1 MMEKTMGVDLHNVII
16 DVKGS
21 ASSRLPERLKEAG
34 IQNASVLGPQ
44 VSIRELENLIC
55 DLYVIGPAIAPDAR
69 LRIITDIRITHPHTP
84 ILTLS
89 DDFGKERGEPFDYPF
104 EGIYQIKADFNLQ
117 GLLGI
122 IEDATKQ
129 REESERLPP
138 YSAMIGQSE
147 SIRKIRAQIRRLS
160 DKDITVLITG
170 ESGTGKELIA
180 RAIHYHSPRR
190 YGPLVKINCA
200 ALPDELLESEIFG
213 FQKGA
218 FTGAHKTKPGRIELA
233 QGGTLFVDEIGDL
246 SLNLQ
251 VKFLQVL
258 EDKAFARLGGTEDR
272 SVDARVVVA
281 TNAHLHK
288 KVLEGTF
295 RKDLYYRLNIVNIH
309 AHPLRERKEDM
320 SVLAHFFMNKYCH
333 EFRKESLEIQ
343 DRVVKLFQAYHWPGN
358 VRELENVVR
367 RALVLRDWNA
377 VIRELQLGDGIDNG
391 AESIFLGESGL
402 GKGWSDSKVK
412 KFFRESDFSLKKI
425 TRTYV
430 SEIEKEA
437 IVMALKETRW
447 NRRKAAE
454 LLQVSYKTILNRMEE
469 LDIRP

>member
-1 MMEKTMGVDLHNVII
+1 MGVDLQNIII
-16 DVKGS
+16 DVKS
-21 ASSRLPERLKEAG
+21 PASSRLQERLKEAG
-34 IQNASVLGPQ
+34 IQTISLVGPQ
-44 VSIRELENLIC
+44 ISIRELENLGC
-55 DLYVIGPAIAPDAR
+55 DLYVIGPAIVSDAR
-69 LRIITDIRITHPHTP
+69 LRLITDIRITHPHTP
-84 ILTLS
+84 ILALTDLL
-89 DDFGKERGEPFDYPF
+89 DRETGEKVDYPF
-104 EGIYQIKADFNLQ
+104 EGIHQVKADFNRQEMLEVV
-117 GLLGI
+117 
-122 IEDATKQ
+122 EDATKQ

-138 YSAMIGQSE
+138 YFAMVGQSE
-147 SIRKIRAQIRRLS
+147 GIRRTRAQIRRIS

-190 YGPLVKINCA
+190 HGPLVKINCA

-233 QGGTLFVDEIGDL
+233 QGGTLFVDEMGDL

-288 KVLEGTF
+288 KVMDGTF

-309 AHPLRERKEDM
+309 AQPLRERKEDM
-320 SVLAHFFMNKYCH
+320 SILAHYFMNKYCH
-333 EFRKESLEIQ
+333 EFRKEPLEIQ
-343 DRVVKLFQAYHWPGN
+343 DKTVKLFQAYHWPGN
-358 VRELENVVR
+358 IRELENVVR
-367 RALVLRDWNA
+367 RALVLRDWDA
-377 VIRELQLGDGIDNG
+377 VIKELQLGDGNDNS
-391 AESIFLGESGL
+391 AESLLFLESGL
-402 GKGWSDSKVK
+402 GRSWSDNKVK

-425 TRTYV
+425 TRIYV

>member
-1 MMEKTMGVDLHNVII
+1 MGVDLQNVII

-21 ASSRLPERLKEAG
+21 ASSRLQERLKEAG
-34 IQNASVLGPQ
+34 IQTISLVGPQ
-44 VSIRELENLIC
+44 ISIRELENMSC
-55 DLYVIGPAIAPDAR
+55 DLYVIGPAIVSDAR
-69 LRIITDIRITHPHTP
+69 LRLITDIRITHSHTP
-84 ILTLS
+84 VLALT
-89 DDFGKERGEPFDYPF
+89 DVPGRETEEKFDYPF
-104 EGIYQIKADFNLQ
+104 EGIHQVKADFNRQ
-117 GLLGI
+117 ELLEVV
-122 IEDATKQ
+122 EDATKQ

-138 YSAMIGQSE
+138 YFAMVGQSE
-147 SIRKIRAQIRRLS
+147 GIRRIRAQIRRLS

-190 YGPLVKINCA
+190 HGPLVKINCA

-233 QGGTLFVDEIGDL
+233 QGGTLFVDEMGDL

-288 KVLEGTF
+288 KVIDGTF

-309 AHPLRERKEDM
+309 AQPLRERKEDM
-320 SVLAHFFMNKYCH
+320 SILAHYFMNKYCH
-333 EFRKESLEIQ
+333 EFRKEPLEIQ
-343 DRVVKLFQAYHWPGN
+343 DKVIKLFQAYHWPGN

-367 RALVLRDWNA
+367 RALVLRDWDA
-377 VIRELQLGDGIDNG
+377 VFKELQLGDGNDNS
-391 AESIFLGESGL
+391 AESILFLESGL
-402 GKGWSDSKVK
+402 GRSWSDNKVK

-425 TRTYV
+425 TRVYV

>member
-1 MMEKTMGVDLHNVII
+1 MGVDLQYII
-16 DVKGS
+16 VDAKGS
-21 ASSRLPERLKEAG
+21 AASRLREKLKEAG
-34 IQNASVLGPQ
+34 IQNLSQ
-44 VSIRELENLIC
+44 VEPEISIRELETLRC
-55 DLYVIGPAIAPDAR
+55 ELFVIGPTIAPDAR
-69 LRIITDIRITHPHTP
+69 LRLITDMRITHPHAP
-84 ILTLS
+84 ILSLT
-89 DDFGKERGEPFDYPF
+89 DAPAKEKGEPIDYPF
-104 EGIYQIKADFNLQ
+104 EGIHQVKADSNGQ
-117 GLLGI
+117 DLLDVV
-122 IEDATKQ
+122 EHAKKQ
-129 REESERLPP
+129 REESEHLPP
-138 YSAMIGQSE
+138 YSAMVGQSE
-147 SIRKIRAQIRRLS
+147 GIRRIRAQIRRLS

-190 YGPLVKINCA
+190 HGPLVKINCA

-288 KVLEGTF
+288 KVTAGTF
-295 RKDLYYRLNIVNIH
+295 RKDLYYRLNIVNIQ
-309 AHPLRERKEDM
+309 AQPLRERKEDM
-320 SVLAHFFMNKYCH
+320 PILAHYFMNKYCH
-333 EFRKESLEIQ
+333 EFRKESLGIPEKVI
-343 DRVVKLFQAYHWPGN
+343 KLFQAYHWPGN

-367 RALVLRDWNA
+367 RALVLKDWDA
-377 VIRELQLGDGIDNG
+377 VFKELQLGDSIDNG
-391 AESIFLGESGL
+391 SDSMLFGESGL
-402 GKGWSDSKVK
+402 GKSWSDNKVK
-412 KFFRESDFSLKKI
+412 KFFRDSDFSLKKI
-425 TRTYV
+425 TRVYV

-437 IVMALKETRW
+437 IVSALKETRW

>member
-1 MMEKTMGVDLHNVII
+1 MGVDLQSVII

-21 ASSRLPERLKEAG
+21 AASRLQERLKEAG
-34 IQNASVLGPQ
+34 IQTISLAEPQ
-44 VSIRELENLIC
+44 ISIRELEDLSC
-55 DLYVIGPAIAPDAR
+55 DLYVIGPAIVPDAR
-69 LRIITDIRITHPHTP
+69 LMLITDIRITHPHTP
-84 ILTLS
+84 VLALT
-89 DDFGKERGEPFDYPF
+89 DAPGRERGETFDYPF
-104 EGIYQIKADFNLQ
+104 EGIHQVKADFNRQELVDVVEQ
-117 GLLGI
+117 
-122 IEDATKQ
+122 ATKQ
-129 REESERLPP
+129 REESESLPP
-138 YSAMIGQSE
+138 YSVMVGQSE
-147 SIRKIRAQIRRLS
+147 GIRRIRAQVRRIS
-160 DKDITVLITG
+160 GKDITVLITG

-190 YGPLVKINCA
+190 HGPLVKINCA

-233 QGGTLFVDEIGDL
+233 EGGTLFIDEIGDV

-288 KVLEGTF
+288 KVMDGTF
-295 RKDLYYRLNIVNIH
+295 RKDLYYRLNIVNIQ
-309 AHPLRERKEDM
+309 AQPLRERKEDM
-320 SVLAHFFMNKYCH
+320 SVLAHYFMNKYCH
-333 EFRKESLEIQ
+333 EFRKEPLEIQ
-343 DRVVKLFQAYHWPGN
+343 DKVIKLFQAYHWPGN

-367 RALVLRDWNA
+367 RALVLRNWDA
-377 VIRELQLGDGIDNG
+377 VIKELQLGDGIDNSVEG
-391 AESIFLGESGL
+391 ALFRESGL
-402 GKGWSDSKVK
+402 GRSWSDNKVK

-425 TRTYV
+425 SRVYV

>member
-1 MMEKTMGVDLHNVII
+1 MEAALQNIII
-16 DVKGS
+16 DVKGP
-21 ASSRLPERLKEAG
+21 ASSRLQERLKEAG
-34 IQNASVLGPQ
+34 IQTVGLAGPQ
-44 VSIRELENLIC
+44 ISIRELENLSC
-55 DLYVIGPAIAPDAR
+55 DFYVIGPTLVPDAR
-69 LRIITDIRITHPHTP
+69 LRLITDIRITHPHTP
-84 ILTLS
+84 ILALTDLL
-89 DDFGKERGEPFDYPF
+89 GRETAQTADYPF
-104 EGIYQIKADFNLQ
+104 EGIYQVKADFNRKEILQ
-117 GLLGI
+117 VV
-122 IEDATKQ
+122 DRARKQ
-129 REESERLPP
+129 GEESERLPP
-138 YSAMIGQSE
+138 YSAMVGQSE
-147 SIRKIRAQIRRLS
+147 SIKRIRAQIRRVS

-190 YGPLVKINCA
+190 HGPLVKINCA

-281 TNAHLHK
+281 TNANLHK
-288 KVLEGTF
+288 KVLDGTF
-295 RKDLYYRLNIVNIH
+295 RKDLYYRLNIVNVH
-309 AHPLRERKEDM
+309 AQPLRERKEDM
-320 SVLAHFFMNKYCH
+320 SILAHYFMNKYCY
-333 EFRKESLEIQ
+333 EFRKEPLEIV
-343 DRVVKLFQAYHWPGN
+343 DKVIKLFQAYQWPGN

-367 RALVLRDWNA
+367 RALVLRDWEA
-377 VIRELQLGDGIDNG
+377 VIKELQLGEGIDDS
-391 AESIFLGESGL
+391 AASILFGESGL
-402 GKGWSDSKVK
+402 GRPWSDNKVK
-412 KFFRESDFSLKKI
+412 KFFRENDFSLKKI
-425 TRTYV
+425 TRVYV

>member
-1 MMEKTMGVDLHNVII
+1 MGVDLQNVII
-16 DVKGS
+16 DVKGPVPS
-21 ASSRLPERLKEAG
+21 QLQERLKEAG
-34 IQNASVLGPQ
+34 IQTISLVGPQ
-44 VSIRELENLIC
+44 ISIRELENLNC
-55 DLYVIGPAIAPDAR
+55 DLYVIGPAIVPDVR
-69 LRIITDIRITHPHTP
+69 LRLITDIRITHAHTP
-84 ILTLS
+84 VLALT
-89 DDFGKERGEPFDYPF
+89 DVPGRETGETVDYPF
-104 EGIYQIKADFNLQ
+104 EGIHQIKADFNRQ
-117 GLLGI
+117 ELL
-122 IEDATKQ
+122 EVVKHATKQ

-138 YSAMIGQSE
+138 YSAMLGQSE
-147 SIRKIRAQIRRLS
+147 GLRRIRAQIRRLS

-190 YGPLVKINCA
+190 HGPLVKINCA
-200 ALPDELLESEIFG
+200 ALPDELLESEMFG

-233 QGGTLFVDEIGDL
+233 QGGTLFVDEMGDL

-288 KVLEGTF
+288 KVMEGTF

-309 AHPLRERKEDM
+309 AQPLRERKEDM
-320 SVLAHFFMNKYCH
+320 SILAHYFMNKYCH
-333 EFRKESLEIQ
+333 EFRKEPLEIP
-343 DRVVKLFQAYHWPGN
+343 DKVIKLFQVYHWPGN

-367 RALVLRDWNA
+367 RALVLRDWDA
-377 VIRELQLGDGIDNG
+377 VFKELQLGDGIDNS
-391 AESIFLGESGL
+391 AESIRFEESGL
-402 GKGWSDSKVK
+402 GRSWSDNKVK

-425 TRTYV
+425 THTYV

>member
-1 MMEKTMGVDLHNVII
+1 MGVDPQTVTI
-16 DVKGS
+16 DIKGP
-21 ASSRLPERLKEAG
+21 ASLRLQERLKEAG
-34 IQNASVLGPQ
+34 LQTISLAGPQ
-44 VSIRELENLIC
+44 ISIRELENLSC
-55 DLYVIGPAIAPDAR
+55 NLFVIGPAVLPEAR
-69 LRIITDIRITHPHTP
+69 LRLITDIRITHPHTP
-84 ILTLS
+84 VLVLT
-89 DDFGKERGEPFDYPF
+89 DDADRETLDPFDSPF
-104 EGIYQIKADFNLQ
+104 AGIHQVKADFNRQALPGIAERAMKQ
-117 GLLGI
+117 G
-122 IEDATKQ
+122 
-129 REESERLPP
+129 EESQRLPP
-138 YSAMIGQSE
+138 YSPMVGQSE
-147 SIRKIRAQIRRLS
+147 SIRRIRAQIKRLS
-160 DKDITVLITG
+160 EKDITVLITG

-190 YGPLVKINCA
+190 HGPLVKINCA

-281 TNAHLHK
+281 TNANLHK
-288 KVLEGTF
+288 KVIDGTF
-295 RKDLYYRLNIVNIH
+295 RKDLYYRLNIVNIQ

-320 SVLAHFFMNKYCH
+320 SALTHYFMNKYCH
-333 EFRKESLEIQ
+333 EFRKEPLEIQ
-343 DRVVKLFQAYHWPGN
+343 DRVIKLFQAYHWPGN
-358 VRELENVVR
+358 IRELENVVR
-367 RALVLRDWNA
+367 RALVLRDWDA
-377 VIRELQLGDGIDNG
+377 VIKELQLGDGLDNS
-391 AESIFLGESGL
+391 AESMLFGESGL
-402 GKGWSDSKVK
+402 GKSWSDNKVK

-425 TRTYV
+425 TRIYV
-430 SEIEKEA
+430 SEVEKEA

-454 LLQVSYKTILNRMEE
+454 LLQVSYKTILNRMEV

>member
-1 MMEKTMGVDLHNVII
+1 MGVDLQNIII
-16 DVKGS
+16 DVKS
-21 ASSRLPERLKEAG
+21 PASSRLQERLKEAG
-34 IQNASVLGPQ
+34 IQTISLVGPQ
-44 VSIRELENLIC
+44 ISIRELENLGC
-55 DLYVIGPAIAPDAR
+55 DLYVIGPAIVSDAR
-69 LRIITDIRITHPHTP
+69 LRLITDIRITHPHTP
-84 ILTLS
+84 ILALTDLL
-89 DDFGKERGEPFDYPF
+89 DRETGEKVDYPF
-104 EGIYQIKADFNLQ
+104 EGIHQVKADFNRQEMLEVV
-117 GLLGI
+117 
-122 IEDATKQ
+122 EDATKQ

-138 YSAMIGQSE
+138 YFAMVGQSE
-147 SIRKIRAQIRRLS
+147 GIRRTRAQIRRIS

-190 YGPLVKINCA
+190 HGPLVKINCA

-233 QGGTLFVDEIGDL
+233 QGGTLFVDEMGDL

-288 KVLEGTF
+288 KVMDGTF

-309 AHPLRERKEDM
+309 AQPLRERKEDM
-320 SVLAHFFMNKYCH
+320 SILAHYFMNKYCH
-333 EFRKESLEIQ
+333 EFRKEPLEIQ
-343 DRVVKLFQAYHWPGN
+343 DKTVKLFQAYHWPGN
-358 VRELENVVR
+358 IRELENVVR
-367 RALVLRDWNA
+367 RALVLRDWDA
-377 VIRELQLGDGIDNG
+377 VIKELQLGDGNDNS
-391 AESIFLGESGL
+391 AESILFLESGL
-402 GKGWSDSKVK
+402 GRSWSDNKVK

-425 TRTYV
+425 TRIYV